1 MSGSELDDQILRA
14 LREAR
19 IHVWRQQH
27 HGKHEQDR
35 IDAVEWLERYEEI
48 SRSSQEKTPTYQ
60 ETGRGGEGGAV
71 GWHNTSS
78 TVSPDSFSGCEEETP
93 LSENNPD
100 GSVGNVLDS
109 SERERE
115 SQLSLQLSSTII
127 CSDA

>member
-1 MSGSELDDQILRA
+1 MSGSELDDRILRA

-60 ETGRGGEGGAV
+60 ETGRGGGRRSRWLAQ
-71 GWHNTSS
+71 H
-78 TVSPDSFSGCEEETP
+78 
-93 LSENNPD
+93 
-100 GSVGNVLDS
+100 
-109 SERERE
+109 
-115 SQLSLQLSSTII
+115 II
-127 CSDA
+127 HCKSRFIFWL

>member
-1 MSGSELDDQILRA
+1 MSGSELDDRILRA

-71 GWHNTSS
+71 GWHNISS
-78 TVSPDSFSGCEEETP
+78 TVSPDLISGVDEETP
-93 LSENNPD
+93 PHKPNSNPTTNQEED
-100 GSVGNVLDS
+100 GFNV
-109 SERERE
+109 ERE
-115 SQLSLQLSSTII
+115 SQLSFQLSSTITNE
-127 CSDA
+127 DA